1 MKYYRLSWMWV
12 AILFCALSFNACSD
26 NNDNPSTP
34 SKPEVIEASEGFFTA
49 EINKLIDANYPEV
62 VANGY
67 AKLIIPKTMYKE
79 GLFTFP
85 TNASNDMKCMV
96 DAGFKAYVNGGSVR
110 DAILGKPS
118 HDIDFST
125 NASIDQ
131 IVATVPNAKAFNA
144 FRNIWVVKAYH
155 DGDIETDIAPIFAI
169 FPELSGKANVP
180 VLKNTDSP
188 YSEDLLEDTYSRDFT
203 FNSLYYDY
211 GNGNIID
218 YHGGLRDLRE
228 GLVNTVVEANLK
240 VSTDPRC
247 ILRGLRFAAKYDFK
261 VGDAFDKALKEHA
274 EASLATLDTYN
285 AVYNMESGF
294 NGAFALKYYDLL
306 YEYKVAQFFWTSL
319 KAYFGTSEYDNLV
332 RGLLGELDRQGK
344 ADMALPLAAI
354 FWPRF
359 AADIKAKENPT
370 ASDVKAVWEAIDKE
384 NAANYK
390 FDYKDYTYIPQFI
403 QDVWYLQLQM
413 ADSAN
418 QTADK
423 AAEIRKA
430 ERFADALR
438 LLKARAA
445 LDSSLSSLVEF
456 WS

>member
-1 MKYYRLSWMWV
+1 MKYYKFSWMWV
-12 AILFCALSFNACSD
+12 AILFCTLSFNACSD
-26 NNDNPSTP
+26 DNDSPSTP
-34 SKPEVIEASEGFFTA
+34 EVFETTEGFFTA
-49 EINKLIDANYPEV
+49 EINELIDENYPET

-67 AKLIIPKTMYKE
+67 AKLVIPKTMYKE
-79 GLFTFP
+79 GLFSFP
-85 TNASNDMKCMV
+85 TNASNDMQCMV
-96 DAGFKAYVNGGSVR
+96 DAGFKAYVNGGTVR
-110 DAILGKPS
+110 DAILGKPA
-118 HDIDFST
+118 HDVDFST
-125 NASIDQ
+125 NASIDE
-131 IVATVPNAKAFNA
+131 IVATVPNAKAFHA
-144 FRNIWVVKAYH
+144 FSNIWVVKAYH
-155 DGDIETDIAPIFAI
+155 DDGIETDIAPIFAI
-169 FPELSGKANVP
+169 FPELAGKANVP
-180 VLKNTDSP
+180 VSNNPGSP
-188 YSEDLLEDTYSRDFT
+188 YSQNLLEDTYSRDFT

-211 GNGNIID
+211 ANGDIID
-218 YHGGLRDLRE
+218 YHGGLHDLRE
-228 GLVNTVVEANLK
+228 GVVNTVVDADLK
-240 VSTDPRC
+240 VSTDPRA

-261 VGDAFDKALKEHA
+261 VSDEFDRALKEHS
-274 EASLATLDTYN
+274 ESSLATLDTYN

-306 YEYKVAQFFWTSL
+306 YAYKVPQFFWTSL
-319 KAYFGTSEYDNLV
+319 KNRFGTSEYDDLV

-359 AADIKAKENPT
+359 ADDIKARENPT
-370 ASDVKAVWEAIDKE
+370 AADVKAIWESIDKE
-384 NAANYK
+384 NASNYK

-423 AAEIRKA
+423 ATEIRKA
-430 ERFADALR
+430 DRFADALR

-445 LDSSLSSLVEF
+445 FDSSLSSLVEF

>member
-1 MKYYRLSWMWV
+1 MKYNRLLWMWG
-12 AILFCALSFNACSD
+12 AILFCTLSFNACSD
-26 NNDNPSTP
+26 NDDNSPAQKITTDS
-34 SKPEVIEASEGFFTA
+34 FFTA
-49 EINKLIDANYPEV
+49 DVNRLIDANYPEV

-67 AKLIIPKTMYKE
+67 AKLVIPKTMYKE
-79 GLFTFP
+79 GLFSFP

-96 DAGFKAYVNGGSVR
+96 DAGYKAYVNGGTVR
-110 DAILGKPS
+110 DAILGKPA
-118 HDIDFST
+118 HDVDFST
-125 NASIDQ
+125 NASIDE
-131 IVATVPNAKAFNA
+131 IVETVPNAQAFNA

-155 DGDIETDIAPIFAI
+155 EGDIETDIAPIFAI

-180 VLKNTDSP
+180 VLQNPDSP
-188 YSEDLLEDTYSRDFT
+188 YSDDLLDDTYSRDFT

-211 GNGNIID
+211 ATGDIID
-218 YHGGLRDLRE
+218 YHGGLHDLRE
-228 GLVNTVVEANLK
+228 GVVNSVVDADLK
-240 VSTDPRC
+240 VSTDARC
-247 ILRGLRFAAKYDFK
+247 VLRGLRFAAKYDFK
-261 VGDAFDKALKEHA
+261 IGDAFDKAIKAHS
-274 EASLATLDTYN
+274 EASLATIDTYN

-294 NGAFALKYYDLL
+294 NGGFALKYYDLL
-306 YEYKVAQFFWTSL
+306 YQYHVAQFFWTSL
-319 KAYFGTSEYDNLV
+319 SDRFGTNSYDNLV
-332 RGLLGELDRQGK
+332 RGLLGELDSQGK

-359 AADIKAKENPT
+359 ADDIQEKTNPT
-370 ASDVKAVWEAIDKE
+370 AADVKAIWETIDQD
-384 NAANYK
+384 NRDNYK

-423 AAEIRKA
+423 AAEIRRA
-430 ERFADALR
+430 DHFADALR

-445 LDSSLSSLVEF
+445 LDSSLNSLVEF

>member
-1 MKYYRLSWMWV
+1 MKYYKLSWMWV

-34 SKPEVIEASEGFFTA
+34 EVIETTEGFFTA

-96 DAGFKAYVNGGSVR
+96 DAGFKAYVNGGTVR

-118 HDIDFST
+118 HDVDFST
-125 NASIDQ
+125 NASIDE

-211 GNGNIID
+211 GNGDIID
-218 YHGGLRDLRE
+218 YHGGLHDLRE
-228 GLVNTVVEANLK
+228 GLVNTVVDADLK

-261 VGDAFDKALKEHA
+261 VGDAFDKALKAHA
-274 EASLATLDTYN
+274 ETSLATLDTYN

-306 YEYKVAQFFWTSL
+306 YEYKVPQFFWTSL

-370 ASDVKAVWEAIDKE
+370 AADVKAIWEAIDNE

-438 LLKARAA
+438 LLKARAV

>member
-1 MKYYRLSWMWV
+1 MKYYKLSWMWV

-34 SKPEVIEASEGFFTA
+34 EVIETTEGFFTA

-96 DAGFKAYVNGGSVR
+96 DAGFKAYVNGGTVR

-118 HDIDFST
+118 HDVDFST
-125 NASIDQ
+125 NASIDE

-211 GNGNIID
+211 GNGDIID
-218 YHGGLRDLRE
+218 YHGGLHDLRE
-228 GLVNTVVEANLK
+228 GLVNTVVDADLK

-261 VGDAFDKALKEHA
+261 VGDAFDKALKAHA
-274 EASLATLDTYN
+274 ETSLATLDTYN

-306 YEYKVAQFFWTSL
+306 YEYKVPQFFWTSL

-370 ASDVKAVWEAIDKE
+370 AADVKAIWEAIDKE

>member
-1 MKYYRLSWMWV
+1 MKYYKLSWMWV

-34 SKPEVIEASEGFFTA
+34 EVIETTEGFFTA

-96 DAGFKAYVNGGSVR
+96 DAGFKAYVNGGTVR

-118 HDIDFST
+118 HDVDFST
-125 NASIDQ
+125 NASIDE

-211 GNGNIID
+211 GNGDIID
-218 YHGGLRDLRE
+218 YHGGLHDLRE
-228 GLVNTVVEANLK
+228 GLVNTVVDADLK

-261 VGDAFDKALKEHA
+261 VGDAFDKALKAHA
-274 EASLATLDTYN
+274 ETSLATLDTYN

-306 YEYKVAQFFWTSL
+306 YEYKVPQFFWTSL

-344 ADMALPLAAI
+344 TDMALPLAAI

-370 ASDVKAVWEAIDKE
+370 AADVKAIWEAIDKE

>member
-1 MKYYRLSWMWV
+1 MKYYRFSWMWV

-34 SKPEVIEASEGFFTA
+34 EVIETTDGFFTA
-49 EINKLIDANYPEV
+49 EINKLIDANYPDV

-211 GNGNIID
+211 GNGDIID

-247 ILRGLRFAAKYDFK
+247 ILRGLRFAAKYNFK

-306 YEYKVAQFFWTSL
+306 YYYKVAQFFWTSL

-359 AADIKAKENPT
+359 ANDIKAKENPT
-370 ASDVKAVWEAIDKE
+370 AADVKAVWEAIDKE